1 MTQLTVAPARLDSN
15 LPLPEELYLEV
26 TNRCNLKCTTCPQSW
41 GMAEDSADLTPGR
54 ARELLTQLPSV
65 RRVVLHGIGE
75 PTLNAHLPE
84 IVEVVKERGAYALFN
99 TNALLLRGRLLERL
113 VRSGLDE
120 VRVSVD
126 AATPE
131 TYNLVRGS
139 DLFSRVIANVKAFTL
154 LRTRM
159 GSHTP
164 RISLWMTGMK
174 SNVREL
180 PDLVRIAAE
189 SGINEVYIQRLVF
202 SDRNRARQ
210 AEALYGQ
217 VEEPEREG
225 LARAQA
231 LAAEMGITLRGSS
244 EALPAEEAPGLAE
257 RPWSACRRPRSLM
270 YITANGN
277 VLPCCIAPF
286 TDAPYASI
294 VQGNANR
301 VGLEE
306 IWNGERYRDWRALM
320 NSDEPPAACRGCG
333 SAWAL

>member
-1 MTQLTVAPARLDSN
+1 MTQLMTAPVAQETR

-41 GMAEDSADLTPGR
+41 GMPEDSADLTPER
-54 ARELLTQLPSV
+54 ARELLDQLPTV

-75 PTLNAHLPE
+75 PTLNPRLPE

-120 VRVSVD
+120 IRVSVD

-139 DLFSRVIANVKAFTL
+139 DLFTRVVANVKAFT
-154 LRTRM
+154 RVRSQM
-159 GSHTP
+159 GSLTP

-174 SNVREL
+174 SNIREL

-189 SGINEVYIQRLVF
+189 SGISEVYIQRLVF

-210 AEALYGQ
+210 GEALYGQ
-217 VEEPEREG
+217 MEDPEREG
-225 LARAQA
+225 LARAEA
-231 LAAEMGITLRGSS
+231 LARELGVTLRGSS
-244 EALPAEEAPGLAE
+244 EALPAEEAPGLAD

-270 YITANGN
+270 YVTANGN

-294 VQGNANR
+294 VQGNTHR
-301 VGLEE
+301 VSLEE
-306 IWNGERYRDWRALM
+306 IWNGERYRDWRARM